1 MSIPKYRS
9 LTFAIF
15 VVGLC
20 CLSSLY
26 AQNQNPN
33 ATTLSVLEGL
43 HIISVV
49 PWAEGS
55 HDLLAVISER
65 SVTVGQET
73 GPIRVLTIY
82 RKEGRGLIK
91 ILAVETLDTFA
102 AAFPLNE
109 TGGRLFVAWTAGSAY
124 HFAVYTSAAGNVKQI
139 LEGSSRGMPE
149 FVVNQSESESILIS
163 KKIFVNGEWR
173 RTDESTTDVYSWD
186 GARYEAQKDVPWK
199 DRLTIA
205 AKAH

>member
-1 MSIPKYRS
+1 MSKNRR

-33 ATTLSVLEGL
+33 TTTQSVLEGQ

-49 PWAEGS
+49 PWTEGS
-55 HDLLAVISER
+55 HDLLAVVDER
-65 SVTVGQET
+65 TVTVGKET
-73 GPIRVLTIY
+73 GPIRVLTMY
-82 RKEGRGLIK
+82 RKHGRGLVK
-91 ILAVETLDTFA
+91 VFAVETLDTFA

-124 HFAVYTSAAGNVKQI
+124 HFAVYTSAADNVKQI

-149 FVVNQSESESILIS
+149 FVVNQSEYESILIT
-163 KKIFVNGEWR
+163 KKVFVSGEWR

-186 GARYEAQKDVPWK
+186 GARYETQRDVPWK
-199 DRLTIA
+199 DRLTVA